1 MTQPMADPRH
11 SADPRRSVD
20 LHGILAAVPTPFT
33 ADAGSIDEAALQE
46 LADRLIGAGVHGFV
60 TTGTTGEFPTL
71 TPQEYRR
78 VIEAYVQAAA
88 GRVPVVAGVGALST
102 RDAVDLAQHS
112 ERVGADAVM
121 LLPPFYGGVDL
132 TTLTAFLTAVAESI
146 SIPIVYYNIPSA
158 TGTRL
163 TAREIADLAD
173 IPGIEYLKD
182 TSGDMVAVTELL
194 TAHADRITAFNG
206 WDTLTFAGIA
216 AGAKGS
222 VWGAAGVVPELAVQ
236 LWDTLAVKG
245 DLHAARE
252 QWKHLWAISDFLE
265 SVDYVAGI
273 KAGLE
278 LVGHPAGPA
287 RAPIQPL
294 PAQERE
300 RFARILADAGQLPS

>member
-1 MTQPMADPRH
+1 MT
-11 SADPRRSVD
+11 RRSAD
-20 LHGILAAVPTPFT
+20 LHGILAAVTTPFT
-33 ADAGSIDEAALQE
+33 PDAAGVDEAMLQAQ
-46 LADRLIGAGVHGFV
+46 ADWLIGAGIHGLV

-78 VIEAYVQAAA
+78 VIEAYVQAAEC
-88 GRVPVVAGVGALST
+88 RVPVVAGVGALST
-102 RDAVDLAQHS
+102 RDAVDLAQHA

-132 TTLTAFLTAVAESI
+132 PTLTAFLTAVAGSI
-146 SIPIVYYNIPSA
+146 TIPIVYYNIPSA

-163 TAREIADLAD
+163 TARQIADLAD
-173 IPGIEYLKD
+173 IPGVEYLKD
-182 TSGDMVAVTELL
+182 TSGDAVALTELL
-194 TAHADRITAFNG
+194 TGHADRITAFNG

-222 VWGAAGVVPELAVQ
+222 VWGAAGVVPELAVE

-278 LVGHPAGPA
+278 LVGRPAGPA
-287 RAPIQPL
+287 RAPILPL
-294 PAQERE
+294 PQHERD
-300 RFARILADAGQLPS
+300 RFARILGEAGQLPG

>member
-1 MTQPMADPRH
+1 MTT
-11 SADPRRSVD
+11 RRSAE
-20 LHGILAAVPTPFT
+20 LHGILAAVTTPFT
-33 ADAGSIDEAALQE
+33 PDADRVDEATLQAQ
-46 LADRLIGAGVHGFV
+46 ADWLIGAGIHGFV

-88 GRVPVVAGVGALST
+88 ARVPVVAGVGALST
-102 RDAVDLAQHS
+102 RDAVDLAQHA

-132 TTLTAFLTAVAESI
+132 PTLTAFLTAVAQSI

-163 TAREIADLAD
+163 TAGQIADLAD

-182 TSGDMVAVTELL
+182 TSGDAVALTELL
-194 TAHADRITAFNG
+194 VAHADRITAFNG

-222 VWGAAGVVPELAVQ
+222 VWGAAGVVPELAVEF
-236 LWDTLAVKG
+236 WDTLAVKG
-245 DLHAARE
+245 DLAGARE

-287 RAPIQPL
+287 RAPIRPL
-294 PAQERE
+294 PEHERE
-300 RFARILADAGQLPS
+300 RFARILAEAGRLPS

>member
-1 MTQPMADPRH
+1 MT
-11 SADPRRSVD
+11 RRSAD
-20 LHGILAAVPTPFT
+20 LHGILAAVTTPFT
-33 ADAGSIDEAALQE
+33 PDAGSVDEAALE
-46 LADRLIGAGVHGFV
+46 AHADRLIGAGIHGLV

-78 VIEAYVQAAA
+78 VIEAYAHAAA

-102 RDAVDLAQHS
+102 RDAVDLAQHA

-121 LLPPFYGGVDL
+121 LLPPFYGAVDL
-132 TTLTAFLTAVAESI
+132 PTLTGFLTAVAESI

-158 TGTRL
+158 TGTQL
-163 TAREIADLAD
+163 TARQIADLAE

-182 TSGDMVAVTELL
+182 TSGDAVALTELL
-194 TAHADRITAFNG
+194 VAHADRITAFNG

-222 VWGAAGVVPELAVQ
+222 VWGAANVVPELAVEF
-236 LWDTLAVKG
+236 WDTLAVKG
-245 DLHAARE
+245 DLCAARE

-265 SVDYVAGI
+265 SVDYVAGV

-278 LVGHPAGPA
+278 LVGHPAGPV
-287 RAPIQPL
+287 RAPIRPL
-294 PAQERE
+294 PQNERE
-300 RFARILADAGQLPS
+300 RFARILAEAGLLAS